1 MFLVRELSFRFCYI
15 VLFGHDHCRRTF
27 ISRFNNDKRV
37 SLERLNRHQ
46 LRFRQITHT
55 VTVLISYRDNVFQ
68 LFQYFIYILILARW
82 IPGRF
87 GSKVFFGFGRSG
99 AVKKYRRWVCLAKR
113 LMDACMSSKSL
124 VCGVGINC
132 SPKSKI
138 SAWISYIT
146 R

>member
-15 VLFGHDHCRRTF
+15 VLFEHDHCRRTF
-27 ISRFNNDKRV
+27 ISRFNNDRRV
-37 SLERLNRHQ
+37 SLERRNRHQ

-55 VTVLISYRDNVFQ
+55 VTVLVSYRTKVFQ

-87 GSKVFFGFGRSG
+87 TGKFVFVWLIWCRE
-99 AVKKYRRWVCLAKR
+99 KYRKWICLAKR

-124 VCGVGINC
+124 VCGDGIN
-132 SPKSKI
+132 
-138 SAWISYIT
+138 
-146 R
+146 